1 MSLSDQFWLSI
12 TNDALGLKFF
22 RAVTDQDKIEL
33 FKDATAATLRA
44 LARQRD
50 VDVYYSAA
58 ESADRKLSLTQTG
71 RARLPFP
78 GTKLSL
84 KDRAL
89 LRGAA
94 DGEGLRLR
102 LHNAELHRKNVPKE
116 EGARAVYDALEQ
128 ARMEAIGATEM
139 RGVGLNLQEV
149 LSEKSSRL
157 GYHNLKDRPKETLAD
172 ALHILARE
180 GLTGEGLSEGS
191 RKLADLWR
199 PVIEEKLGKDWVRE
213 LSGRVADQMAFSL
226 VSKNL
231 LGRLGLLG
239 DDGGA
244 DGESLQQSDKE
255 TESQEDK
262 PNQEEK
268 ENNAQS
274 EDQAK
279 GQTEDQGE
287 EDGGSE
293 EESGEGETQQESE
306 AQSAAQRKPSHSLP
320 PDPRSGVGTSYNI
333 FTTEFDEVVKAEDLA
348 DFEELYRLRELLDK
362 QMVHLQP
369 VVAKLANRLQR
380 KLLARQTRSWK
391 FDLEEGYLDSGKL
404 ARVIANPTVP
414 LSFKQERETE
424 FKDTVVCLLLDNS
437 GSMRGRP
444 ISIAAMCADVLAR
457 TLERCGIKVEILGFT
472 TRAWKGGKSRDL
484 WIASGRPPHPG
495 RLNDIRHI
503 IYKAADVPYR
513 RTRKNLGLMLKEG
526 LLKENIDGEALA
538 WAYNRLAVRSEDRKI
553 LMVISDGAP
562 VDDSTLSVNPT
573 NILEN
578 DLRHVINWIELID
591 KVDLTAIGIGH
602 DVTRYYRHAMM
613 VSDVNEL
620 GEALINDLSGL
631 FEKGK

>member
-1 MSLSDQFWLSI
+1 M
-12 TNDALGLKFF
+12 
-22 RAVTDQDKIEL
+22 TDQDKIEL

-128 ARMEAIGATEM
+128 ARMEAIGAAEM

>member
-1 MSLSDQFWLSI
+1 M
-12 TNDALGLKFF
+12 
-22 RAVTDQDKIEL
+22 TDQDKIEL

-44 LARQRD
+44 LARQRE
-50 VDVYYSAA
+50 VEVYYSAA

-102 LHNAELHRKNVPKE
+102 LHNADLHRKNLPKE

-128 ARMEAIGATEM
+128 ARMEAIGAAEM

-149 LSEKSSRL
+149 LSEKSARL
-157 GYHNLKDRPKETLAD
+157 GYHNLKDRSNETLAD

-199 PVIEEKLGKDWVRE
+199 PVIEEKLGKDWVRK
-213 LSGRVADQMAFSL
+213 LSGRIADQMAFSL
-226 VSKNL
+226 MSKKL

-244 DGESLQQSDKE
+244 EGESLQQSDKE
-255 TESQEDK
+255 TENQEDK

-287 EDGGSE
+287 EEGGSE
-293 EESGEGETQQESE
+293 EESGEGENQQESE

-320 PDPRSGVGTSYNI
+320 PDPRCGVGTSYNI

-391 FDLEEGYLDSGKL
+391 FDLEEGYLDSGRL

-602 DVTRYYRHAMM
+602 DVTRYYRHSMM

>member
-1 MSLSDQFWLSI
+1 M
-12 TNDALGLKFF
+12 
-22 RAVTDQDKIEL
+22 TDQDKIEL

-128 ARMEAIGATEM
+128 ARMEAIGAAEM

-157 GYHNLKDRPKETLAD
+157 GYHNLKDRSNETLAD

-226 VSKNL
+226 VSKKF

-631 FEKGK
+631 FEKDK

>member
-1 MSLSDQFWLSI
+1 M
-12 TNDALGLKFF
+12 
-22 RAVTDQDKIEL
+22 TDQDKIEL

-128 ARMEAIGATEM
+128 ARMEAIGAAEM

-631 FEKGK
+631 FEKDK

>member
-128 ARMEAIGATEM
+128 ARMEAIGAAEM

-157 GYHNLKDRPKETLAD
+157 GYHNLKDRSNETLAD

-226 VSKNL
+226 VSKKF

-631 FEKGK
+631 FEKDK

>member
-1 MSLSDQFWLSI
+1 M
-12 TNDALGLKFF
+12 
-22 RAVTDQDKIEL
+22 TDQDKIEL

-102 LHNAELHRKNVPKE
+102 LHNADFHRKNLPRE

-149 LSEKSSRL
+149 LSEKSARL
-157 GYHNLKDRPKETLAD
+157 GYHNLKDRSNETLAD

-180 GLTGEGLSEGS
+180 GLTGERLSEGS
-191 RKLADLWR
+191 LKLADLWR
-199 PVIEEKLGKDWVRE
+199 PIIEEKLGKDWVRE
-213 LSGRVADQMAFSL
+213 LSGQVADQMAFSL
-226 VSKNL
+226 VSKKL

-239 DDGGA
+239 DDGEGE
-244 DGESLQQSDKE
+244 GESLQQSDKE
-255 TESQEDK
+255 TENQEDK

-287 EDGGSE
+287 EEGGSE
-293 EESGEGETQQESE
+293 EESGEGGTQQESE
-306 AQSAAQRKPSHSLP
+306 AQNAAQRKPSHSLP

-391 FDLEEGYLDSGKL
+391 FDLEEGYLDSGRL

-414 LSFKQERETE
+414 LSFKQEKETE

-484 WIASGRPPHPG
+484 WIASGRPPRPG
-495 RLNDIRHI
+495 RLNDVRHI

-538 WAYNRLAVRSEDRKI
+538 WAYNRLAGRSEDRKI

-591 KVDLTAIGIGH
+591 KVDLTAVGIGH
-602 DVTRYYRHAMM
+602 DVTRYYRHSMM
-613 VSDVNEL
+613 VSDVDEL

-631 FEKGK
+631 FEKSK

>member
-1 MSLSDQFWLSI
+1 M
-12 TNDALGLKFF
+12 
-22 RAVTDQDKIEL
+22 TDQDKIEL

-102 LHNAELHRKNVPKE
+102 LHNADIHRKNVPKE

-149 LSEKSSRL
+149 LSEKSARL
-157 GYHNLKDRPKETLAD
+157 GYHNLKDRSNETLAD

-180 GLTGEGLSEGS
+180 GLTGERLSEGS

-199 PVIEEKLGKDWVRE
+199 PIIEEKLGKDWVRE
-213 LSGRVADQMAFSL
+213 LSGQVADQMAFSL
-226 VSKNL
+226 VSKKL

-244 DGESLQQSDKE
+244 EGESLQQSDKE
-255 TESQEDK
+255 TQNQEDK

-287 EDGGSE
+287 EEGGSE

-306 AQSAAQRKPSHSLP
+306 AQNAAQRKPPHSLP

-391 FDLEEGYLDSGKL
+391 FDLEEGYLDSGRL

-414 LSFKQERETE
+414 LSFKQEKETE

-484 WIASGRPPHPG
+484 WIASGRPPRPG
-495 RLNDIRHI
+495 RLNDVRHI

-613 VSDVNEL
+613 VSDVDEL

-631 FEKGK
+631 FEKSK

>member
-1 MSLSDQFWLSI
+1 M
-12 TNDALGLKFF
+12 
-22 RAVTDQDKIEL
+22 TDNKSAIEL

-58 ESADRKLSLTQTG
+58 ENADRRLALTQTG
-71 RARLPFP
+71 KARLPFP
-78 GTKLSL
+78 GGKLSL
-84 KDRAL
+84 KDKAL

-102 LHNAELHRKNVPKE
+102 LHNADLHRKNSPQE
-116 EGARAVYDALEQ
+116 EAARVVYDALEQ
-128 ARMEAIGATEM
+128 ARMEAIGAAEM
-139 RGVGLNLQEV
+139 LGVGRNLQEV
-149 LSEKSSRL
+149 LNEKSARL
-157 GYHNLKDRPKETLAD
+157 GYHNLKDRSNETLAD

-180 GLTGEGLSEGS
+180 GLTSEPLSEGS

-199 PVIEEKLGKDWVRE
+199 PVIEEKLGKNWVAE
-213 LSGRVADQMAFSL
+213 ISSLIADQGAFAL

-231 LGRLGLLG
+231 LGRLDLLG
-239 DDGGA
+239 DEGGKE
-244 DGESLQQSDKE
+244 GESFQSPEEARKD
-255 TESQEDK
+255 
-262 PNQEEK
+262 QEEK
-268 ENNAQS
+268 SNQDEKESKEQS
-274 EDQAK
+274 EDQSGEQAGEQ
-279 GQTEDQGE
+279 GQE
-287 EDGGSE
+287 EGGSE
-293 EESGEGETQQESE
+293 DESGDGDIQEESDGKST
-306 AQSAAQRKPSHSLP
+306 AQSKPSYSPHL
-320 PDPRSGVGTSYNI
+320 DPRSGVGTSYNI
-333 FTTEFDEVVKAEDLA
+333 FTTQFDEVVKAEDLA
-348 DFEELYRLRELLDK
+348 DFEELYRLREMLDK

-391 FDLEEGYLDSGKL
+391 FDLEEGYLDSGRL
-404 ARVIANPTVP
+404 ARVIANPTIP

-424 FKDTVVCLLLDNS
+424 FKDTIVCLLLDNS

-472 TRAWKGGKSRDL
+472 TRTWKGGKSRDL
-484 WIASGRPPHPG
+484 WISSGKPSSPG

-503 IYKAADVPYR
+503 IYKAADAPYR

-591 KVDLTAIGIGH
+591 KVDLAAIGIGH
-602 DVTRYYRHAMM
+602 DVTRYYRHAIM
-613 VSDVNEL
+613 VSDASSL

-631 FEKGK
+631 FEQDK

>member
-128 ARMEAIGATEM
+128 ARMEAIGAAEM

-226 VSKNL
+226 VSKKL

-293 EESGEGETQQESE
+293 EESGEGEAQQESE

-348 DFEELYRLRELLDK
+348 DFEELYTGFVNCWINKWFTCNQWWL
-362 QMVHLQP
+362 
-369 VVAKLANRLQR
+369 
-380 KLLARQTRSWK
+380 SW
-391 FDLEEGYLDSGKL
+391 
-404 ARVIANPTVP
+404 PTVCNEN
-414 LSFKQERETE
+414 FWRVKH
-424 FKDTVVCLLLDNS
+424 V
-437 GSMRGRP
+437 RGNLIWKRA
-444 ISIAAMCADVLAR
+444 IWI
-457 TLERCGIKVEILGFT
+457 VE
-472 TRAWKGGKSRDL
+472 
-484 WIASGRPPHPG
+484 
-495 RLNDIRHI
+495 
-503 IYKAADVPYR
+503 
-513 RTRKNLGLMLKEG
+513 
-526 LLKENIDGEALA
+526 
-538 WAYNRLAVRSEDRKI
+538 
-553 LMVISDGAP
+553 
-562 VDDSTLSVNPT
+562 
-573 NILEN
+573 
-578 DLRHVINWIELID
+578 NWP
-591 KVDLTAIGIGH
+591 A
-602 DVTRYYRHAMM
+602 
-613 VSDVNEL
+613 
-620 GEALINDLSGL
+620 
-631 FEKGK
+631 

>member
-1 MSLSDQFWLSI
+1 M
-12 TNDALGLKFF
+12 
-22 RAVTDQDKIEL
+22 TDQDKIEL

-102 LHNAELHRKNVPKE
+102 LHNADIHRKNLPKE

-128 ARMEAIGATEM
+128 ARMEAIGAAEM

-149 LSEKSSRL
+149 LSEKSARL
-157 GYHNLKDRPKETLAD
+157 GYHNLKDRSHETLAD

-213 LSGRVADQMAFSL
+213 FSGRVADQMAFSL
-226 VSKNL
+226 VSKKL
-231 LGRLGLLG
+231 LGQLGLLG
-239 DDGGA
+239 EDGEGE
-244 DGESLQQSDKE
+244 GESLQQSDKE
-255 TESQEDK
+255 TENQEDK

-287 EDGGSE
+287 EEGGSE

-320 PDPRSGVGTSYNI
+320 PDPRCGVGTSYNI

-391 FDLEEGYLDSGKL
+391 FDLEEGYLDSGRL

-484 WIASGRPPHPG
+484 WIASGRPPRPG
-495 RLNDIRHI
+495 RLNDVRHI

-602 DVTRYYRHAMM
+602 DVTRYYRHSMM

>member
-1 MSLSDQFWLSI
+1 M
-12 TNDALGLKFF
+12 
-22 RAVTDQDKIEL
+22 TDQDKIEL

-157 GYHNLKDRPKETLAD
+157 GYHNLKDRSNETLAD

-631 FEKGK
+631 FEKDK

>member
-1 MSLSDQFWLSI
+1 M
-12 TNDALGLKFF
+12 
-22 RAVTDQDKIEL
+22 TDQNEIEL
-33 FKDATAATLRA
+33 FKDATTATLRA

-50 VDVYYSAA
+50 VDVHYSAA

-84 KDRAL
+84 KDKAL

-102 LHNAELHRKNVPKE
+102 LHNTDFHRKNLPKE

-128 ARMEAIGATEM
+128 ARMEAIGAAEM

-149 LSEKSSRL
+149 LSEKSTRL
-157 GYHNLKDRPKETLAD
+157 GYHNLKDRPNETLAD

-180 GLTGEGLSEGS
+180 GLTGESLSEGS

-226 VSKNL
+226 VSKKF
-231 LGRLGLLG
+231 LGRLGLSG

-244 DGESLQQSDKE
+244 EGESLQQPDKE
-255 TESQEDK
+255 TENKEEKSD
-262 PNQEEK
+262 QEEK
-268 ENNAQS
+268 ENTAQS
-274 EDQAK
+274 EDHAK

-287 EDGGSE
+287 EEGGSE
-293 EESGEGETQQESE
+293 EESGEGDTQQESE
-306 AQSAAQRKPSHSLP
+306 TQNPAQRKPSHSLP
-320 PDPRSGVGTSYNI
+320 PDPRCGVGTSYNI

-391 FDLEEGYLDSGKL
+391 FDLEEGYLDSGRL

-484 WIASGRPPHPG
+484 WIASGRPPCPG
-495 RLNDIRHI
+495 RLNEVRHI

-513 RTRKNLGLMLKEG
+513 RMRKNLGLMLKEG

-573 NILEN
+573 NVLEN

-631 FEKGK
+631 FENKK

>member
-1 MSLSDQFWLSI
+1 
-12 TNDALGLKFF
+12 
-22 RAVTDQDKIEL
+22 
-33 FKDATAATLRA
+33 
-44 LARQRD
+44 
-50 VDVYYSAA
+50 
-58 ESADRKLSLTQTG
+58 
-71 RARLPFP
+71 
-78 GTKLSL
+78 
-84 KDRAL
+84 
-89 LRGAA
+89 
-94 DGEGLRLR
+94 
-102 LHNAELHRKNVPKE
+102 
-116 EGARAVYDALEQ
+116 
-128 ARMEAIGATEM
+128 
-139 RGVGLNLQEV
+139 
-149 LSEKSSRL
+149 
-157 GYHNLKDRPKETLAD
+157 
-172 ALHILARE
+172 
-180 GLTGEGLSEGS
+180 
-191 RKLADLWR
+191 
-199 PVIEEKLGKDWVRE
+199 
-213 LSGRVADQMAFSL
+213 
-226 VSKNL
+226 
-231 LGRLGLLG
+231 
-239 DDGGA
+239 
-244 DGESLQQSDKE
+244 
-255 TESQEDK
+255 
-262 PNQEEK
+262 
-268 ENNAQS
+268 
-274 EDQAK
+274 
-279 GQTEDQGE
+279 
-287 EDGGSE
+287 
-293 EESGEGETQQESE
+293 
-306 AQSAAQRKPSHSLP
+306 
-320 PDPRSGVGTSYNI
+320 VGTSYNI

>member
-1 MSLSDQFWLSI
+1 M
-12 TNDALGLKFF
+12 
-22 RAVTDQDKIEL
+22 TDQDKIEL

-631 FEKGK
+631 FEKDK

>member
-1 MSLSDQFWLSI
+1 M
-12 TNDALGLKFF
+12 
-22 RAVTDQDKIEL
+22 TDQNKIEL

>member
-1 MSLSDQFWLSI
+1 M
-12 TNDALGLKFF
+12 
-22 RAVTDQDKIEL
+22 TDQDKIEL

>member
-128 ARMEAIGATEM
+128 ARMEAIGAAEM

-631 FEKGK
+631 FEKDK